1 MCPCRKITPASCAG
15 SAWTSG
21 IVRCVPWGSVT
32 DLLVKYWQRN
42 LRASTLRL
50 FTLAAFPALGGI
62 AAGEASAA
70 CATNVANTIKMR
82 RRAGV
87 RFCLLAG
94 VFAMASCLLAQEPP
108 AALSPS
114 GTTPPPTQTRAHP
127 EGPNHRFWDR
137 PNAALFAGVGAAR
150 ALDYASSQHFRAQG
164 INERLLSNRIVDN
177 KPLFVSIEVGA
188 TFASIGVAYLFHRS
202 GHHKLE
208 RWTSILHIGVG
219 LGGAARNY
227 ALKRDPSPD
236 RLP

>member
-1 MCPCRKITPASCAG
+1 
-15 SAWTSG
+15 
-21 IVRCVPWGSVT
+21 
-32 DLLVKYWQRN
+32 VKYWRRN
-42 LRASTLRL
+42 LRAATLRL
-50 FTLAAFPALGGI
+50 FDLVAFPALGGI

-70 CATNVANTIKMR
+70 CATNVPDSIKMR

-94 VFAMASCLLAQEPP
+94 VFVMASCLPAEEPP
-108 AALSPS
+108 AALTPS
-114 GTTPPPTQTRAHP
+114 GTTRPPRQTRSRL
-127 EGPNHRFWDR
+127 EESNHRFWDR

-177 KPLFVSIEVGA
+177 KPLFVSLEVAG

-219 LGGAARNY
+219 VGGAARNY
-227 ALKRDPSPD
+227 ALKRDSSPD
-236 RLP
+236 PLR